1 MDKEKNNDNWSE
13 ISKNS
18 SDLSK
23 KIKDKFKEEN
33 IVEDL
38 KDSFMETIEHTSN
51 IFETLTHTIDS
62 TINDEEI
69 RQESKEVINKI
80 NKEIQENLNGI
91 TGSFLSKAESS
102 QEEE

>member
-33 IVEDL
+33 IVQDL

-69 RQESKEVINKI
+69 RQESKEIINKI

-102 QEEE
+102 TEEE

>member
-51 IFETLTHTIDS
+51 IFQL
-62 TINDEEI
+62 
-69 RQESKEVINKI
+69 
-80 NKEIQENLNGI
+80 
-91 TGSFLSKAESS
+91 
-102 QEEE
+102 

>member
-1 MDKEKNNDNWSE
+1 MDKEKNNDYWSE

-38 KDSFMETIEHTSN
+38 KESFMETIENTSN
-51 IFETLTHTIDS
+51 IFETLTDSIDS
-62 TINDEEI
+62 
-69 RQESKEVINKI
+69 
-80 NKEIQENLNGI
+80 
-91 TGSFLSKAESS
+91 
-102 QEEE
+102 